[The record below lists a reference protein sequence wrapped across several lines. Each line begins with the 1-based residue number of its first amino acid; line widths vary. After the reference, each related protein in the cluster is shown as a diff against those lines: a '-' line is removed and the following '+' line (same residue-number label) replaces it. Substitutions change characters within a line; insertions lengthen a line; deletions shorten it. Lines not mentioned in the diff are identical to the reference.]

1 MSGYGRGFYGEAQLS
16 RPPRK
21 RNWFAIAAFL
31 GIGVTA
37 AWLLWPRK
45 SSLAYGGTGGGGPFA
60 GTQPTS
66 PTTSPHA
73 HAHSTMLNV
82 PAEGM
87 AIVPLASATGAFL
100 AQVEQDARV
109 RGFMSVKD
117 YEDALIAT
125 SKELQASGAK
135 ITLAPHL
142 QHLAPQLGP

>member
-1 MSGYGRGFYGEAQLS
+1 
-16 RPPRK
+16 
-21 RNWFAIAAFL
+21 
-31 GIGVTA
+31 
-37 AWLLWPRK
+37 
-45 SSLAYGGTGGGGPFA
+45 
-60 GTQPTS
+60 
-66 PTTSPHA
+66 
-73 HAHSTMLNV
+73 MLNV